1 MIHFINL
8 AVNPTMLIG
17 LDNTMHPPKNYKVL
31 SKSKPSIFGYPVE
44 DKEKEK
50 TKKVKTEVAVLS
62 THSRVKAKDRRSTS
76 TMNAIKDSSSKMSQ
90 SSVELK
96 PAPSGKIPS
105 EEEKKEEVKKEEEK
119 KEEEKKEE
127 PNEEILN
134 NPIRILPKQ
143 KSVIEDIEDQDY
155 LPIVKGR
162 LNGFVMLKK
171 KKEDAVADYGE
182 FKEVE
187 VMEKKEEKKE
197 EEKKDDYKPI
207 PTSEQDYEVPEDID
221 MGNIK

>member
-1 MIHFINL
+1 MKFL
-8 AVNPTMLIG
+8 KMLIW
-17 LDNTMHPPKNYKVL
+17 
-31 SKSKPSIFGYPVE
+31 
-44 DKEKEK
+44 
-50 TKKVKTEVAVLS
+50 
-62 THSRVKAKDRRSTS
+62 
-76 TMNAIKDSSSKMSQ
+76 
-90 SSVELK
+90 
-96 PAPSGKIPS
+96 
-105 EEEKKEEVKKEEEK
+105 
-119 KEEEKKEE
+119 
-127 PNEEILN
+127 EILN